1 MYSQDIKT
9 FDREN
14 VMATYARFD
23 VCFDHGKGA
32 TLYTPEGKEYID
44 FTSGIGVC
52 SVGYGNPDW
61 AKAVSDQ
68 AMKLGHVSN
77 LYYTEPYAAAAEK
90 LMKASGMSKIF
101 FANSGAEANEG
112 AIKVARKYSYDK
124 YGTGRSTILTLN
136 NSFHGRTVTTLAAT
150 GQEHFHQYFF
160 PFTGDFKHCAAN
172 IEAVKTALT
181 DTVCAVMFEL
191 VQGEGGV
198 FPLDRDFVTELV
210 SICRARDILVI
221 VDEVQTG
228 IGRTGTLFA
237 YQQFGFKPDIVSV
250 AKGLGGGLPIGGV
263 ITADTCDKVLS
274 AGLHGSTFGGNPVS
288 CAAANMVLDT
298 VNTPEFL
305 AEVKA
310 KGEYIREKI
319 SAMNIPFLTNIRG
332 LGMMLGIGVDST
344 QVNKV
349 LVGKMV
355 ENGLLCLTAGNNTI
369 RLLPPLTISYDELDR
384 GLKIFEETL
393 KSI

>member
-1 MYSQDIKT
+1 MFSQDIKNL
-9 FDREN
+9 DREH
-14 VMATYARFD
+14 VMATYGRFD
-23 VCFDHGKGA
+23 VAFDHGKGA
-32 TLYTPEGKEYID
+32 KLYTPEGKEYID

-52 SVGYGNPDW
+52 SVGYGNEAW
-61 AKAVSDQ
+61 AKAVADQ

-77 LYYTEPYAAAAEK
+77 LYYTEPYAKVAEK
-90 LMKASGMSKIF
+90 LMKAAGMSKIF

-112 AIKVARKYSYDK
+112 AIKVARKYSYVK
-124 YGTGRSTILTLN
+124 YGEGRSTILTLN

-172 IEAVKTALT
+172 LAAVKNALT

-198 FPLDRDFVTELV
+198 FPLDKEFVQELV
-210 SICRARDILVI
+210 KICHERDILVI

-237 YQQFGFKPDIVSV
+237 FQQFDIKPDVVSV

-263 ITADTCDKVLS
+263 ICADTCDTVLS

-298 VNTPEFL
+298 VNTPDFL
-305 AEVKA
+305 AEVTA
-310 KGEYIREKI
+310 KGNYIREKI
-319 SAMNIPFLTNIRG
+319 AAMNIPYVTGMRG
-332 LGMMLGIGVDST
+332 LGMMLGIGLDGT
-344 QVNKV
+344 HTNKV
-349 LVGKMV
+349 LVAKMV
-355 ENGLLCLTAGNNTI
+355 EAGLLCLTAGNNTI
-369 RLLPPLTISYDELDR
+369 RLLPPLTITYEEIDA
-384 GLKIFEETL
+384 GLKIFEEIL
-393 KSI
+393 KAN